1 MIEDEDI
8 TVNLADWYHVMM
20 SLELHS
26 TEALIHCKDGTII
39 TLAIEDGEII
49 CDSGKGDGLSDF
61 DEIDLEGA
69 WCE

>member
-8 TVNLADWYHVMM
+8 TVNLADWYDVMM

-49 CDSGKGDGLSDF
+49 YDSGKGDGLSDF
-61 DEIDLEGA
+61 YEIDLEGV